1 LGLVVVVVDMSQ
13 RPLEAECLL
22 LLQQLLLRNQHL
34 RLLPHLLRLSLF
46 DGDSSSNNST
56 TSIKLHQPLKLQFT
70 VHIIPEPDMP
80 EPRHLTRQHETATR
94 QHETAVV
101 VLINLH

>member
-1 LGLVVVVVDMSQ
+1 MVVVVDMSQ
-13 RPLEAECLL
+13 RPLEVECLL
-22 LLQQLLLRNQHL
+22 LLQQQLLLRNQHL

-46 DGDSSSNNST
+46 DGDSSSSNNST
-56 TSIKLHQPLKLQFT
+56 ISIKLHQPLKLLFT